1 MQRPPRPALLTVG
14 AYVSALFGFVVI
26 LTFIFAP
33 LNIGSYSINNTPVT
47 GPEFLRQVGWL
58 FGAVGVVCIA
68 VSYGLFKERIWTR
81 PLMLSYWTLL
91 GAYLLGD
98 AIGRNS
104 SEDLIGA
111 LLFTCVTLG
120 SASAYL
126 YLRKSVTDY
135 YRTIATSEAFSAH
148 AVPRGV

>member
-1 MQRPPRPALLTVG
+1 MT
-14 AYVSALFGFVVI
+14 I

-33 LNIGSYSINNTPVT
+33 LNIGSYSINNIPVT
-47 GPEFLRQVGWL
+47 GPQFLRQAGWL
-58 FGAVGVVCIA
+58 FGAAGVVCIA

-91 GAYLLGD
+91 GAHLLGD
-98 AIGRNS
+98 AFGRKS
-104 SEDLIGA
+104 TEDVIGA

-126 YLRKSVTDY
+126 YLRKSVRDY
-135 YRTIATSEAFSAH
+135 YRTIATSGAFSYH
-148 AVPRGV
+148 AVARGV